1 MEQNEKKDWSKE
13 ESWQIAIYKT
23 DKALLELCDNL
34 KPASNLFPAHIHIAG
49 IIIHIPAEGIIPVG
63 EGSFARILEKEVQL

>member
-34 KPASNLFPAHIHIAG
+34 KPASNLFPAHIHAAG
-49 IIIHIPAEGIIPVG
+49 EIYLFRPVFPFSG
-63 EGSFARILEKEVQL
+63 V

>member
-23 DKALLELCDNL
+23 GQG
-34 KPASNLFPAHIHIAG
+34 IAG
-49 IIIHIPAEGIIPVG
+49 TV
-63 EGSFARILEKEVQL
+63 

>member
-34 KPASNLFPAHIHIAG
+34 KPASNLFPAAY
-49 IIIHIPAEGIIPVG
+49 PCSRREG
-63 EGSFARILEKEVQL
+63 